1 MSKRLK
7 AADSTAGELQRRADD
22 AVVELQSTRSEIQR
36 LGAELG
42 HARASTDDAQA
53 RLDAAS
59 RESKQLAG

>member
-42 HARASTDDAQA
+42 LARASTDDVQA
-53 RLDAAS
+53 RLDAAI